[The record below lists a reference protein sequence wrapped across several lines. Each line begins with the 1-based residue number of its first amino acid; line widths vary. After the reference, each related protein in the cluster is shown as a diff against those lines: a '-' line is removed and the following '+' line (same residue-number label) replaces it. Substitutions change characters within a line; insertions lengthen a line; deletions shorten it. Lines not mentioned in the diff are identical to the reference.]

1 MKKHVSITTLKSRFI
16 IVMFLILFVG
26 MIFCSYLIFLNKFCL
41 NINYN
46 KHTYTIKRCNCIYSI
61 SETIK
66 NSVEYELKEIKNK
79 KTHIKEKNKKY
90 TEEDVYILS
99 HLIYGEAGSNS
110 KELKIGVGS
119 VVLNRVKDKRFPNTI
134 KDVVFQNG
142 QYACTWDGNY
152 NKKPNK
158 ESIEIAI
165 FLLENGSQ
173 YPEYVIFHSDF
184 LQGDSIYK
192 TVENAYFCYWKEDVK

>member
-1 MKKHVSITTLKSRFI
+1 M
-16 IVMFLILFVG
+16 
-26 MIFCSYLIFLNKFCL
+26 
-41 NINYN
+41 
-46 KHTYTIKRCNCIYSI
+46 
-61 SETIK
+61 
-66 NSVEYELKEIKNK
+66 
-79 KTHIKEKNKKY
+79 
-90 TEEDVYILS
+90 
-99 HLIYGEAGSNS
+99 
-110 KELKIGVGS
+110 
-119 VVLNRVKDKRFPNTI
+119 
-134 KDVVFQNG
+134 FQNG

-152 NKKPNK
+152 NKIPNK